1 MEITFKTTSLRLFN
15 KLRQYIFCSRVH
27 ASVSCENEQ
36 YLISVFGL
44 SNDEANKFISKMT
57 GRLHLKPKRE
67 HAA

>member
-15 KLRQYIFCSRVH
+15 KLRQYILSRRLH
-27 ASVSCENEQ
+27 TSVSCENEQ

-44 SNDEANKFISKMT
+44 SNDEAEHFISKMT